1 MNDRSKTGGKRQ
13 GPRRIAPA
21 IDFRQELANLFDLSG
36 KIAFLPGGYG
46 GIGEAIAW
54 GLAQR
59 GATVAIAGRSKAK
72 ADALARELRRGGHVA
87 AGFAMDATR
96 LSDLERGVDA
106 IAARFGAID
115 ILINC
120 LGRRSSS
127 RSAA

>member
-1 MNDRSKTGGKRQ
+1 MSDGSKIRGKRRE
-13 GPRRIAPA
+13 PRRIAPA
-21 IDFRQELANLFDLSG
+21 IDFGHELANLFDLSH

-72 ADALARELRRGGHVA
+72 ADALARELRREGHVA

-96 LSDLERGVDA
+96 LSDLERKRG
-106 IAARFGAID
+106 AAAKQAVRVT
-115 ILINC
+115 
-120 LGRRSSS
+120 LGEPVENEQRRV
-127 RSAA
+127 RRHL